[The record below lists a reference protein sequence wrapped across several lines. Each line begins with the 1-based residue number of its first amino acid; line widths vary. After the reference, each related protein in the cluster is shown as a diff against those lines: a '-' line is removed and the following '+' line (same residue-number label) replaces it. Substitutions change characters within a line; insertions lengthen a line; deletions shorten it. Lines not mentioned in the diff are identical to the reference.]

1 MENDTDFYNLK
12 TILKRFLEQCIVS
25 QEQTGTKG
33 LKPSLVKGTFK
44 DYDLK
49 ASFGSGKVK
58 KRPLL
63 AFLKDENTIS
73 NGIYPLIIFEPA
85 FNEFIICKGISF
97 DNKPNLKWIMNTR
110 SDIKF
115 KNTKYK
121 DGLKTNSYFRNS
133 YSTNDMTDRT
143 IENIQKDLESIMN
156 DYPN

>member
-1 MENDTDFYNLK
+1 MDDFS
-12 TILKRFLEQCIVS
+12 ILKCNLEIFLEKCI
-25 QEQTGTKG
+25 QHKTETTTKG
-33 LKPSLVKGTFK
+33 LKPSNINGTLQGFK
-44 DYDLK
+44 MK

-73 NGIYPLIIFEPA
+73 NGIYPLIIFEPS

-97 DNKPNLKWIMNTR
+97 DNKPDKQWRKNVR
-110 SDIKF
+110 SDVKF

-121 DGLKTNSYFRNS
+121 DGLRTNSFFRSS
-133 YSTNDMTDRT
+133 YSTNKITDTT
-143 IENIQKDLESIMN
+143 IEKIQKDLESIIN

>member
-1 MENDTDFYNLK
+1 MDDFS
-12 TILKRFLEQCIVS
+12 ILKSNLEIFLEKCIQHKS
-25 QEQTGTKG
+25 EKATKG
-33 LKPSLVKGTFK
+33 SKTSNINGTLKGFK
-44 DYDLK
+44 MK

-73 NGIYPLIIFEPA
+73 NGIYPLIIFEPSL
-85 FNEFIICKGISF
+85 NEFIVCKGISF

-110 SDIKF
+110 DDIKF

-121 DGLKTNSYFRNS
+121 DGLRTNSYYRNS
-133 YSTNDMTDRT
+133 YSTNDMTEST
-143 IENIQKDLESIMN
+143 ILDILEDLESIMN

>member
-1 MENDTDFYNLK
+1 MDDFS
-12 TILKRFLEQCIVS
+12 ILKCNLEIFLEKCIQHKAEITTKRS
-25 QEQTGTKG
+25 KASNINGTIKG
-33 LKPSLVKGTFK
+33 FTM
-44 DYDLK
+44 K

-73 NGIYPLIIFEPA
+73 NGIYPLIIFEPSL
-85 FNEFIICKGISF
+85 NEFIVCKGISF

-110 SDIKF
+110 DDIKF

-121 DGLKTNSYFRNS
+121 DGLRTNSYFRNS
-133 YSTNDMTDRT
+133 YSTNNMTDST
-143 IENIQKDLESIMN
+143 IKDIQKDLESMMN